1 MEGEK
6 LETEEERKEG
16 GKRKEGI
23 KKGRGWS
30 TEGEDGKRTLLN
42 KKEMR
47 EERKY
52 EGGKRVGRKE
62 RIKEGKGTDKTKTEA
77 GKKQRLWSP

>member
-6 LETEEERKEG
+6 LEIEEERKEG

-23 KKGRGWS
+23 KEGRGWS
-30 TEGEDGKRTLLN
+30 TEGEDGERTLLN
-42 KKEMR
+42 EKEMR

-52 EGGKRVGRKE
+52 EGGKRVGREE
-62 RIKEGKGTDKTKTEA
+62 RIKEGKGTD
-77 GKKQRLWSP
+77 